1 MLKNSFMIKTKQF
14 VETTYSNRVG
24 TQFNEWITEV
34 GDIKIV
40 DIVTYKL
47 DEEVVLLVFYKEG

>member
-1 MLKNSFMIKTKQF
+1 MIKTKQF
-14 VETTYSNRVG
+14 TETTWSDRVS
-24 TQFNEWITEV
+24 TQFNQWITEV

-47 DEEVVLLVFYKEG
+47 DEEVVLLVFYREG

>member
-1 MLKNSFMIKTKQF
+1 MFKNSFTIRTKQF

-34 GDIKIV
+34 GDVQIV

-47 DEEVVLLVFYKEG
+47 DEEVVLLVFYKE

>member
-14 VETTYSNRVG
+14 VETTFANRVG
-24 TQFNEWITEV
+24 TQFNEWIATV
-34 GDIKIV
+34 GDIKIE

-47 DEEVVLLVFYKEG
+47 DEEVVLLVFYRE

>member
-24 TQFNEWITEV
+24 TQFSEWITEV

-47 DEEVVLLVFYKEG
+47 DEEVVLLVFYKE

>member
-1 MLKNSFMIKTKQF
+1 MIKTKQF
-14 VETTYSNRVG
+14 TETTYSNRVG
-24 TQFNEWITEV
+24 TQFSEWITEV

-47 DEEVVLLVFYKEG
+47 DEEVVLLVFYKE

>member
-1 MLKNSFMIKTKQF
+1 MIKTKQF
-14 VETTYSNRVG
+14 IETTYSNRVG

-34 GDIKIV
+34 GDIEIV

-47 DEEVVLLVFYKEG
+47 DEEVVLLVFYKEGLYFMPC

>member
-1 MLKNSFMIKTKQF
+1 MIKTKQF

-34 GDIKIV
+34 GDIKIE

-47 DEEVVLLVFYKEG
+47 DEEVVLLVFYRE